1 MEGGCPETA
10 VPSGRICDIC
20 QIDCENRVCE
30 TCAQV
35 LSSLEENQ
43 QYIEYGESLFP
54 VICSLQTWSREIPT
68 WNVVD
73 GLLNLLKPSVRRC
86 YRSQNPRKGPFV
98 VFEGV
103 DGAGKTF
110 HMDVVQEVLV
120 NHHYP
125 VHKLVF
131 PNGHTKLGR
140 FLKTCMREARHLDVW
155 TQHVLFSIHRWEFVS
170 WMTDIM
176 EKGEAILCERYVWS
190 GLVYSCALEPKLD
203 IRTFMCVEMGLLA
216 PDLVVYVDTPPDAI
230 RARPQM
236 SSLFSEMEFQD
247 QIYDLYQETGIWEG
261 VRVLRHQTSENK
273 WESRQHLLSVLRG
286 DPTWKMED
294 RPWNYLW
301 ESPGMCPMCA
311 TAFNEFEECQRCM
324 DCLQTVHQ
332 CCLFQ
337 DQSYERIP
345 VCLACQEASS
355 STDSPPLPP
364 PELPPPVED
373 HGREGPIAEQ
383 PEPELLE
390 EDYFTTKLQ
399 ETGSMPCKLHGM
411 DHLSRDPECEFCKK
425 ALGPMYRHLNHKY
438 GMQIAD
444 HTPTLSF
451 DFSGPLPIAVTGARI
466 LMVFVW
472 GLQDIRLLW
481 AFALVHRTKENV
493 LSCLQSVIADLNTLT
508 GGSKP
513 PVTRVHSDQAKEF
526 LSRPVMEWLK
536 EKGIRQ
542 TFTSTYDSQANG
554 VAERWINLIKA
565 KSTALLASRYLPTP
579 FWCYAVAWVTRCYN
593 NKVLGQKPR
602 KNLPE
607 FGQLLLVRV
616 NRQNKLQ
623 ERGTLGIMAGTYPE
637 IANGVIVL
645 SVHNNIVHES
655 YTAHVAPA
663 TFSEKDRW
671 FIKRDSKDPNKI
683 VYVSDK
689 GEITWDAPLV
699 HLPTVE
705 QKLPL
710 KYHPHYAAL
719 QRAVDGWAWYT
730 SNVGQLLPHFED
742 IEPDDEKEP
751 LPAIGGARYYTWD
764 EISGELLN
772 PTAQHREEE
781 KGLPSLIQIIPEAG
795 VELPPAPSGQP
806 PKRKIEGSIALPQ
819 PLADEVH
826 RHAEEQDR
834 LLTNADT
841 LNHLDQEEQSHM
853 LEDRNTFPSSGGGY
867 LLPPVIMVN

>member
-1 MEGGCPETA
+1 MEGGCPESA
-10 VPSGRICDIC
+10 ELIGRTCDIC
-20 QIDCENRVCE
+20 QVECNERVCP
-30 TCAQV
+30 TCTQV
-35 LSSLEENQ
+35 LDSLDFKQ
-43 QYIEYGESLFP
+43 QHLDYGESLFP

-68 WNVVD
+68 WNIID

-86 YRSQNPRKGPFV
+86 NRSHNSRRGPFI

-110 HMDVVQEVLV
+110 HMDVVQEFLV
-120 NHHYP
+120 NIQYP

-131 PNGHTKLGR
+131 PNGQTKLGR

-155 TQHVLFSIHRWEFVS
+155 TQHVLFSIHRWEFMS
-170 WMTDIM
+170 WMTDIL

-190 GLVYSCALEPKLD
+190 GIVYSCALATGVD
-203 IRTFMCVEMGLLA
+203 IRTFMCTDMGLMA
-216 PDLVVYVDTPPDAI
+216 PDMVIYVDTPPEAV

-236 SSLFSEMEFQD
+236 SALFSDIEFQN
-247 QIYDLYQETGIWEG
+247 QLYDLYQEVSIWDDIRV
-261 VRVLRHQTSENK
+261 VRHKTSDNK
-273 WESRQHLLSVLRG
+273 WESRQRLMAVIRG
-286 DPTWKMED
+286 DPLWKMAN

-301 ESPGMCPMCA
+301 ENSGRCSMCNIRFDA
-311 TAFNEFEECQRCM
+311 QEECQRCM
-324 DCLQTVHQ
+324 ECLNTVHQ

-337 DQSYERIP
+337 DQTYERIP
-345 VCLACQEASS
+345 VCSACQQAAS
-355 STDSPPLPP
+355 STDPPPPLPP
-364 PELPPPVED
+364 PETSPPDEGEVELQLGD
-373 HGREGPIAEQ
+373 VGGET
-383 PEPELLE
+383 ELVT
-390 EDYFTTKLQ
+390 EDYFAEKLR
-399 ETGSMPCKLHGM
+399 ESGSTPCKLHGM

-451 DFSGPLPIAVTGARI
+451 DFSGPLPIAVTGAKI

-472 GLQDIRLLW
+472 RLQDIRLLW

-526 LSRPVMEWLK
+526 LSQPVMEWLK

-554 VAERWINLIKA
+554 VAERWINLIKT
-565 KSTALLASRYLPTP
+565 KSTALLASRYMPTP

-593 NKVLGQKPR
+593 IKVLGQKPR
-602 KNLPE
+602 KNLPD

-616 NRQNKLQ
+616 NRENKLQ
-623 ERGTLGIMAGTYPE
+623 ERGSLGIMAGTYPE

-645 SVHNNIVHES
+645 SIHNNTVHES

-663 TFSEKDRW
+663 TFSDKDRW
-671 FIKRDSKDPNKI
+671 FIKRDTKDPNKI
-683 VYVSDK
+683 VYVNDK
-689 GEITWDAPLV
+689 GEIAWEAPKP

-742 IEPDDEKEP
+742 IEPEDEKEP
-751 LPAIGGARYYTWD
+751 MPAIGGARFYTWN
-764 EISGELLN
+764 EISCEFLN
-772 PTAQHREEE
+772 PLAKEREEAKE
-781 KGLPSLIQIIPEAG
+781 LPSLVQIVPEAG
-795 VELPPAPSGQP
+795 IELPPAPSGQP

-819 PLADEVH
+819 PLAEEVQ
-826 RHAEEQDR
+826 RYAEEQDKSLT
-834 LLTNADT
+834 LLDEEYQRDPEENAQT
-841 LNHLDQEEQSHM
+841 LEEA
-853 LEDRNTFPSSGGGY
+853 NIFPSSGGGGTFFRR
-867 LLPPVIMVN
+867 